1 MADCDNHGSDKSDEA
16 ITHELKNVLVALQR
30 VVEECQRSRE
40 EIEAALA
47 GDEAARKYVV
57 GHAAVLVI
65 DDQPNYLVDGKNKPV
80 NVG

>member
-1 MADCDNHGSDKSDEA
+1 MTDEA
-16 ITHELKNVLVALQR
+16 VTHELKSVLVALQR
-30 VVEECQRSRE
+30 VVDYCHRSRE

-57 GHAAVLVI
+57 AHASVLVI
-65 DDQPNYLVDGKNKPV
+65 DDQPNFLVDGKHEPV